1 MIGATKIAKNDK
13 EKYVYSGYRKAF
25 DGKSSWSFNHNFA
38 GNVIIFGVDNSSSSY
53 AYNLKKDFL
62 ILGQEGTIGI
72 NSSFGAP
79 NKIPID
85 FSKAKTKICLSFH
98 YNSGNSYLFVNEKKK
113 KFKASNENNFSPQ
126 FCLGSISNKFDSDY
140 LNEVS
145 FKGNV
150 YYFSVHYNSI
160 DKSDTL
166 NICKYFMIKNS
177 I

>member
-25 DGKSSWSFNHNFA
+25 DGKSSWSFNHDFA

-53 AYNLKKDFL
+53 AYNLKKNFL

-113 KFKASNENNFSPQ
+113 NLKLVMKITFRLNF
-126 FCLGSISNKFDSDY
+126 
-140 LNEVS
+140 V
-145 FKGNV
+145 
-150 YYFSVHYNSI
+150 
-160 DKSDTL
+160 
-166 NICKYFMIKNS
+166 
-177 I
+177 

>member
-25 DGKSSWSFNHNFA
+25 DGKRSWSFNHDFA

-113 KFKASNENNFSPQ
+113 K
-126 FCLGSISNKFDSDY
+126 I
-140 LNEVS
+140 
-145 FKGNV
+145 
-150 YYFSVHYNSI
+150 
-160 DKSDTL
+160 
-166 NICKYFMIKNS
+166 
-177 I
+177 